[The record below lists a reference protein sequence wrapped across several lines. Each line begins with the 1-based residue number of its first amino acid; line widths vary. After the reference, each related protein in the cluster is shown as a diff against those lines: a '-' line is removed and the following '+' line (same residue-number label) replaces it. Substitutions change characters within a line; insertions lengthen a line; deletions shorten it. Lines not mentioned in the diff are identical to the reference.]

1 MLTSLKSLRNITL
14 TQISKALGFERCRMP
29 NTISDKIRGYY
40 YSPLGRLKYQLVM
53 TTIAILLPFAL
64 ASCDVITSNVSDT
77 EVTEIPVSSD
87 NEELSDGS
95 VDKSGLPKVV
105 PSDKPLTPPSE
116 VPEELNVIWEVWAHL
131 VRDHV
136 DKSTMDPKLF
146 SEAAIKGIIGALG
159 DPHTHYVSAETFEID
174 NQDLQ
179 GNFEGIGANVTSR
192 LDGKLVIVSPI
203 KGGPAEQAGIRP
215 GDIIL
220 EVDGEDISGLS
231 LLEAVTRIRGPRG
244 TAVSLLVQHLGEIDP
259 VEIIIHRDVI
269 PLISVL
275 TRSEPGDRI
284 AHIRVT
290 DFYADTAQRLYQAL
304 IQATNSGA
312 EGLILDVR
320 DNPGGLLSSAITVT
334 SIFLDDGLALYDVD
348 GSGTRTNHHLRNTG
362 GVGTTIPMV
371 VLANEYS
378 ASASEILIG
387 AIQDRDRATV
397 VGATTFGKGSV
408 GILRRLNNGAGLFMT
423 TSRWYTPSGRLI
435 QGIGLEPDIE
445 ITTRNREEAE
455 SQQLEKAFEILE
467 QKLD

>member
-1 MLTSLKSLRNITL
+1 MLTSMKSLKNMIL
-14 TQISKALGFERCRMP
+14 AQISNALGFERYVLSHAISNISRLCNYSLLRQLKCRH
-29 NTISDKIRGYY
+29 
-40 YSPLGRLKYQLVM
+40 VM
-53 TTIAILLPFAL
+53 TTVVILLSFAL
-64 ASCDVITSNVSDT
+64 ASCNAITSGVSNT
-77 EVTEIPVSSD
+77 EVTEIPTFSD
-87 NEELSDGS
+87 NEYISDDS
-95 VDKSGLPKVV
+95 VDKSGLPKVI
-105 PSDKPLTPPSE
+105 PPDKPLNPPSE
-116 VPEELNVIWEVWAHL
+116 VPEELNVVWEVWAHL

-203 KGGPAEQAGIRP
+203 EGGPAERAGIRP

-220 EVDGEDISGLS
+220 QVDGEDISGLS

-244 TAVSLLVQHLGEIDP
+244 TTVSLLVQHLGEIDP

-269 PLISVL
+269 PLVSVL
-275 TRSEPGDRI
+275 TRSKQGDRI
-284 AHIRVT
+284 AHIRIT
-290 DFYADTAQRLYQAL
+290 NFYADTAQRLYQAL
-304 IQATNSGA
+304 IKAANSGA
-312 EGLILDVR
+312 EGLIIDVR
-320 DNPGGLLSSAITVT
+320 DNPGGLLSSAINVT

-348 GSGTRTNHHLRNTG
+348 GNGTRTNHHLKDTG
-362 GVGTTIPMV
+362 GIGTTIPMV

-387 AIQDRDRATV
+387 AIQDRGRAPV

-435 QGIGLEPDIE
+435 QGIGLEPDVE
-445 ITTRNREEAE
+445 VTARNREQAE
-455 SQQLEKAFEILE
+455 SLQLEKAFEILV
-467 QKLD
+467 QILD